1 MKRMPLGEGKL
12 FCRPARKIYLACQQ
26 KRSLDFGKTR
36 VTNNP
41 SLTLKKY
48 YNHGIE
54 SKKTG
59 CLHHVGAPLHLSV
72 ILSI

>member
-1 MKRMPLGEGKL
+1 MPLGERKI

-41 SLTLKKY
+41 SLTLKNITIMALKV
-48 YNHGIE
+48 
-54 SKKTG
+54 KKR
-59 CLHHVGAPLHLSV
+59 GAYITQAPHF
-72 ILSI
+72 IYQ